1 MSPFDPAPD
10 GPRAGASALP
20 ETLVVRGAREHN
32 LRGVDVDLP
41 HRGLVV
47 FTGVSGSG
55 KSSLAFSTI
64 YAEGQRRQLQSMST
78 FARQFM
84 QQMDKPDVDHI
95 GGMCSAVAVD
105 QRSSASRSPRSTIG
119 TVTEIYDLLRVA
131 YAGVGQPHCTEC
143 AAALEGQGGSA
154 ACPNGHATELPELT
168 SRAFSFNLPFGQCKA
183 CVGVGTRLEV
193 DRSSLIS
200 DPSRSLVEGAIAPW
214 RPTFTEPERM
224 KARAVAGPSLEHTP
238 WRDLPAELRERLLHG
253 TDIKVRARKFDKP
266 NDPVKDVVFTGV
278 VPWLYERYR
287 KSSGE
292 SFGQLENYMRPA
304 RCGECGGRRLARAQL
319 AVTVG
324 GKGIADV
331 AGLPVAE
338 SLAFFEALDVPDRDR
353 TAVAQVLEE
362 IVERLG
368 HLVRMGLGYLTL
380 DRPAR
385 TLSGG
390 EAQRIRLGGLL
401 GSNMFGLLYVL
412 DEPTAGLHPRDTEN
426 LLGALTVLRDQGNT
440 VLVVEHDNQVISAA
454 DWVVELGP
462 GAGERGGE
470 LLFSGPVAKL
480 LADESSITAPF
491 LNGSRGLAGRG
502 TRRIPRDDRR
512 ITVRGAAEN
521 NLAGID
527 VSFPLETFVA
537 VTGVSGAG
545 KSTLVDDILYPVA
558 EARLGGAA
566 PAPGAHDRID
576 GLDLIDRV
584 IRVDQAPI
592 GRSGRSTPATYTGAF
607 DGIRKVFA
615 ATPEA
620 KKRGYKVGRFS
631 FNSAGG
637 RCETCTGDGTV
648 RVEIQLLPDVFLLC
662 ETCDGARYNAETLEI
677 RYRGKTIAEVLD
689 LAIEDAVGFFAGEPA
704 IEAPLRVLDEVG
716 LGYLRLGQPATTLSG
731 GEAQRVKLAN
741 ELQRKA
747 GTRTL
752 FLLDEPTTGLHS
764 SDIERLL
771 DVLHSLVDRGH
782 TVVAVSHSLDVI
794 KTADWVIDI
803 GPDGGDGG
811 GHLVAEGA
819 PEHVAAQD
827 GGHTGRFLRRAL
839 EGR

>member
-1 MSPFDPAPD
+1 MSPFDPSACAAP
-10 GPRAGASALP
+10 GLP
-20 ETLVVRGAREHN
+20 ETLRVRGAREHN

-55 KSSLAFSTI
+55 KSSLAFATI

-84 QQMDKPDVDHI
+84 QQMDKPDVDHV
-95 GGMCSAVAVD
+95 GGLCSAVAVD

-119 TVTEIYDLLRVA
+119 TVTEIYDLLRVV
-131 YAGVGQPHCTEC
+131 YAGVGRPHCTEC
-143 AAALEGQGGSA
+143 DRELGGQGPEA
-154 ACPNGHATELPELT
+154 ACPDGHDTALPELT
-168 SRAFSFNLPFGQCKA
+168 SRAFSFNLPFGRCKA

-193 DRSSLIS
+193 DHGSLIV
-200 DPSRSLVEGAIAPW
+200 DPARSLVEGVIAPW
-214 RPTFTEPERM
+214 RATFTEPERM
-224 KARAVAGPSLEHTP
+224 KARAIAGADEHTP
-238 WRDLPAELRERLLHG
+238 WRDLAPGLRETLLNG
-253 TDIKVRARKFDKP
+253 TGIKVRARKFDKP
-266 NDPVKDVVFTGV
+266 NDPVKEVVFTGV

-304 RCGECGGRRLARAQL
+304 RCTECGGRRLAPAQQ
-319 AVTVG
+319 AVRVG
-324 GKGIADV
+324 GRGISDV
-331 AGLPVAE
+331 AALPVQE
-338 SLAFFEALDVPDRDR
+338 SLAFFQALEVSDRDR
-353 TAVAQVLEE
+353 SAVAQVVEE

-401 GSNMFGLLYVL
+401 GTNMFGLLYVL

-426 LLGALTVLRDQGNT
+426 LLGALGALRDQGNT
-440 VLVVEHDNQVISAA
+440 VLVVEHDHQVIHAA

-480 LADESSITAPF
+480 LADESSVTGPYLSGARRSAARAARRAP
-491 LNGSRGLAGRG
+491 RE
-502 TRRIPRDDRR
+502 DRA
-512 ITVRGAAEN
+512 ITVYGAAEN
-521 NLAGID
+521 NLVGID
-527 VSFPLETFVA
+527 VAFPLGTFTA

-545 KSTLVDDILYPVA
+545 KSTLVDDILFPVA
-558 EARLGGAA
+558 EARTGGSA
-566 PAPGAHDRID
+566 PSPGAHDRIE
-576 GLDLIDRV
+576 GLELIDRV
-584 IRVDQAPI
+584 IKVDQAPI

-607 DGIRKVFA
+607 DGIRKIFA

-662 ETCDGARYNAETLEI
+662 ETCDGARYNAETLEV
-677 RYRGKTIAEVLD
+677 RYRGRNIAEVLD
-689 LAIEDAVGFFAGEPA
+689 LAVEEAVEFFAGEPA
-704 IEAPLRVLDEVG
+704 VEAPLKILAEVG

-747 GTRTL
+747 GRHTL

-771 DVLHSLVDRGH
+771 EVLHSLVGRGH

-794 KTADWVIDI
+794 ASADWVIDI

-811 GHLVAEGA
+811 GRLVAQGT
-819 PEHVAAQD
+819 PEAVAAQ
-827 GGHTGRFLRRAL
+827 GSGHTGRFLERAL
-839 EGR
+839 EAR